1 MNGEFRRIRQRYLL
15 AREQSIAPLFAAA
28 LANKREISR
37 LAAEMDSLRAEAE
50 AINGRLDVMPSVS
63 SELYKMYAHHPGKT
77 SAIGFCMSCNGLL
90 VRGKIRPGEPATV
103 YCASCKRTGMQ
114 QAHIVDIVIRCHS
127 CRSNV
132 PISWLVPVDGTQC
145 SPFAIGIC
153 CDEPVIARL
162 QIHKAE
168 TTGAATTGAA
178 TTGAATTGASTT
190 GASTTGAST
199 TGEDVWQWA
208 SDAETTAAAKQL
220 PLLSKYR
227 FTALG
232 DTFSGPFMGGSK
244 YPERSARC
252 WGLGPFRLHDQ
263 LTTDATSVFLRN
275 RVAKALVAAGADPEV
290 ARALL
295 LAEPDPP
302 RTDTAWETLRFE
314 HPSHSRPSHSRAP
327 LLDASTLREL
337 SDKHGSAPE
346 VAALAPGTIAI
357 LNAPGLSSDAFP
369 ARSARHHHSCHLR
382 KGNTRMRPCNCEA
395 CSQSVRLLLNGLLV
409 TTPLAFMNNRMTR
422 EEYESKMV
430 KYSGYACA
438 ARESLIAV
446 SVYTRL
452 FERAVLPYTNDK
464 ITSAECV
471 ALLTVAHREI
481 TAFIDETRQYYEMT

>member
-1 MNGEFRRIRQRYLL
+1 
-15 AREQSIAPLFAAA
+15 
-28 LANKREISR
+28 
-37 LAAEMDSLRAEAE
+37 
-50 AINGRLDVMPSVS
+50 
-63 SELYKMYAHHPGKT
+63 
-77 SAIGFCMSCNGLL
+77 
-90 VRGKIRPGEPATV
+90 
-103 YCASCKRTGMQ
+103 MQ

-153 CDEPVIARL
+153 CDEPVVARL
-162 QIHKAE
+162 QIHKAAA
-168 TTGAATTGAA
+168 TGAAATGAAATGAATTGAA
-178 TTGAATTGASTT
+178 TAEAATAE
-190 GASTTGAST
+190 
-199 TGEDVWQWA
+199 EDVWQWA

-232 DTFSGPFMGGSK
+232 NTFSGPIMGGSK

-302 RTDTAWETLRFE
+302 RTDTEWETLRFE

-382 KGNTRMRPCNCEA
+382 KGKTRMRPCNCEA

-430 KYSGYACA
+430 KYYGYACA

-471 ALLTVAHREI
+471 ALLSVAHHEI
-481 TAFIDETRQYYEMT
+481 TAFIDETRRYYEMT